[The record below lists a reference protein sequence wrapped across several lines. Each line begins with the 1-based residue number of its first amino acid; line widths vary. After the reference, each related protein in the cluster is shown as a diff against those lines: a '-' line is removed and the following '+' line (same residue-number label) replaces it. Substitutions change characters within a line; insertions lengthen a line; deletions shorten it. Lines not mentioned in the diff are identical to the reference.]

1 MCAGQGHDVLGALP
15 DHPRR
20 GDVTARLV
28 ELDPATPKP
37 PGEPPPSAALL
48 ADGVSQRGRCHP
60 TEFAGL
66 LGQARRIAAADPGR
80 FQRML
85 DRSTG
90 YGYRI

>member
-1 MCAGQGHDVLGALP
+1 V
-15 DHPRR
+15 RR
-20 GDVTARLV
+20 YLQTAFPN
-28 ELDPATPKP
+28 E
-37 PGEPPPSAALL
+37 
-48 ADGVSQRGRCHP
+48 DGCHP